1 MFETLRWRAL
11 HDIWQVFT
19 LFKQRLLQIRDTTFL
34 TILQQKP
41 HRTAMRRGRLLA
53 RIAVAQRRNPNKTA
67 IHCASERHIQQA

>member
-1 MFETLRWRAL
+1 M
-11 HDIWQVFT
+11 
-19 LFKQRLLQIRDTTFL
+19 LQIRDTTFL

-41 HRTAMRRGRLLA
+41 HRTTMRRGRLLA